1 MMSFLENIPYDIVIF
16 ALLSL
21 VLVWRLRAVL
31 GRRVDVGGQEAAG
44 PMPMPQGQGR
54 VDVPQPVVEEPSARF
69 DIPQPSTRVGQILG
83 EIAVSQPGFR
93 SEVFLEN
100 TQKAFRAVVAAFA
113 EGDRATLRSYLT
125 PDAFAGFDAAI
136 VAREAAQQKQRTEIV
151 GINSLAIVDA
161 FFSRINGHEKARI
174 DVQIVSRQISILNDV
189 DGQPLIGTESVTE
202 FSDLWQFESE
212 SGPGLPPSTWHLAAA
227 RAA

>member
-1 MMSFLENIPYDIVIF
+1 MSFLENIPYDIVIF

-31 GRRVDVGGQEAAG
+31 GRRVDIGGPQAAGSVPMPRGQEKADA
-44 PMPMPQGQGR
+44 
-54 VDVPQPVVEEPSARF
+54 PQPVIEEPSARF
-69 DIPQPSTRVGQILG
+69 DIPQPGTRVGQILG
-83 EIAVSQPGFR
+83 EIAVSQPGFK
-93 SEVFLEN
+93 SDMFLQN
-100 TQKAFRAVVAAFA
+100 AQKAFRAVVAAFA
-113 EGDRATLRSYLT
+113 EGDRNALRTYLS
-125 PDAFAGFDAAI
+125 PEAFVGFEAAI
-136 VAREAAQQKQRTEIV
+136 IAREAAQQKQRTEIV

-161 FFSRINGHEKARI
+161 FFSHINGHEKARI

-212 SGPGLPPSTWHLAAA
+212 SGRDLPPSTWHLAAA